1 MTRVLV
7 VGAGIAGAAAA
18 WAAGAAGAEVRVV
31 SHRVGASGLTS
42 GALDFR
48 DWQEPGAVDCALPE
62 CLLDFAR
69 ELGTWQIPEHGALVI
84 SNNGVLRSARGYERG
99 LLDLSTLRGRE
110 IGVPDVPRT
119 DWDAIGFCKLL
130 ARDEQVQRLGVRF
143 VPVRVPMLLETS
155 EETCGSL
162 DLAARHD
169 ATDRLEWLAEKLSR
183 HGLDAWLFGP
193 WLGTTSPRSQ
203 DLSRMLGVQVGETL
217 SDVGEAAGVRTS
229 ASIEQLLARVG
240 AVRERALLD
249 RLVGPDATQ
258 AGWRARAGA
267 DEWRADAVVV
277 ACGGLA
283 SGGIVVRRVRR
294 GDRGG
299 AGLSLNFSTDLLL
312 EYKGRLVDQAS
323 SLHGVDFEHQGRALL
338 EGLGVGV
345 RATSQAAPA
354 EQPGPGQERLSAAGR
369 PPGLAALAVAAMR
382 AGGQQRGTSGVAGPA
397 TVFAAGD
404 VRAGGPRTT
413 LFAAFSGICA
423 GAAAS
428 GADADFNA

>member
-1 MTRVLV
+1 
-7 VGAGIAGAAAA
+7 
-18 WAAGAAGAEVRVV
+18 
-31 SHRVGASGLTS
+31 
-42 GALDFR
+42 
-48 DWQEPGAVDCALPE
+48 VDCALPE

-203 DLSRMLGVQVGETL
+203 DLSRM
-217 SDVGEAAGVRTS
+217 
-229 ASIEQLLARVG
+229 
-240 AVRERALLD
+240 
-249 RLVGPDATQ
+249 
-258 AGWRARAGA
+258 
-267 DEWRADAVVV
+267 
-277 ACGGLA
+277 
-283 SGGIVVRRVRR
+283 
-294 GDRGG
+294 
-299 AGLSLNFSTDLLL
+299 
-312 EYKGRLVDQAS
+312 
-323 SLHGVDFEHQGRALL
+323 
-338 EGLGVGV
+338 
-345 RATSQAAPA
+345 
-354 EQPGPGQERLSAAGR
+354 
-369 PPGLAALAVAAMR
+369 
-382 AGGQQRGTSGVAGPA
+382 
-397 TVFAAGD
+397 
-404 VRAGGPRTT
+404 
-413 LFAAFSGICA
+413 
-423 GAAAS
+423 
-428 GADADFNA
+428 